1 MHRMQHLLKSGKKIY
16 LKSCFSLLPFD
27 SFLCYNYT
35 RKKINWYKNTKFEGF
50 FMSKGW
56 DRSMLKRLKALVGK
70 GLSTAEMGKKLGM
83 SKNAVVGKLNRL
95 GWNAKATEPAKKLAT
110 NAKKEKKSVVAR
122 VAKVLTAKKDKSVSK
137 KETKT
142 GTNKKVVAKQD
153 IKKNAKKESVVKD
166 VSGAKN
172 NLKGIKTASK
182 KTKKDLALHELLVQH
197 ALQMANLKPNQ
208 CRWPIGDPD
217 SDNFHFC
224 GETVFA
230 GKPYCYE
237 HCRQAYQFTAPKKK

>member
-1 MHRMQHLLKSGKKIY
+1 
-16 LKSCFSLLPFD
+16 
-27 SFLCYNYT
+27 
-35 RKKINWYKNTKFEGF
+35 
-50 FMSKGW
+50 MSKGW
-56 DRSMLKRLKALVGK
+56 DSNMLKKLKALVGK

-95 GWNAKATEPAKKLAT
+95 GWNAKASEATDKKSSKTAKAKAAAKPVKPVAKKVAPAKKDV
-110 NAKKEKKSVVAR
+110 AKKAPAKP
-122 VAKVLTAKKDKSVSK
+122 VAKKAAVKKPVDKKVEKPTKKAATAKPVAPAKAPKNEK
-137 KETKT
+137 PA
-142 GTNKKVVAKQD
+142 KKVVV
-153 IKKNAKKESVVKD
+153 KEVEKTV
-166 VSGAKN
+166 
-172 NLKGIKTASK
+172 IKTASK
-182 KTKKDLALHELLVQH
+182 KTKKDLALHELLIQH

-237 HCRQAYQFTAPKKK
+237 HCRQAYQFTPPKKK